1 MMQKASSRK
10 LLTTQQRADHVWR
23 ALSKLF
29 PKAGMI
35 LHYGN
40 SWELV
45 IAVQL
50 SAQCTDKKVN
60 EVTAKLFQEY
70 RTLDDYCNAS
80 ARAFEKAIFS
90 TGFYK
95 QKAKNILA
103 AAHMVRDVFG
113 GVVPST
119 MEDILKLPG
128 VARKTANVV
137 LGNAYG
143 VVEGIAVDTHVKR
156 LARRWRLTKRSDPVH
171 IERDLM
177 KLFPRARWFNLTYK
191 IIDYGRAYCQAKKH
205 NHAACPLADLG

>member
-1 MMQKASSRK
+1 MKTALRKTLSQKE
-10 LLTTQQRADHVWR
+10 RARRVWR
-23 ALSKLF
+23 VLSKLF

-35 LHYGN
+35 LRYGN
-40 SWELV
+40 PWELV
-45 IAVQL
+45 VAVQL

-60 EVTAKLFQEY
+60 EVTEKLFREY

-80 ARAFEKAIFS
+80 PREFEKAIFS

-103 AAHMVRDVFG
+103 AARMVRDVFG
-113 GVVPST
+113 GVVPNT

-156 LARRWRLTKRSDPVH
+156 LARRWGLTQQSDPVR

-177 KLFPRARWFNLTYK
+177 ELFPRARWFDLTYK

-205 NHAACPLADLG
+205 KHSACPLADLG